1 MSWPKGRPRGHKTPG
16 SGRKKGSPQKIV
28 PGPKSPEI
36 REMVLRALDAAG
48 GEDYLLRVAID
59 DPKPFLALIGRLI
72 PSKLEAEVS
81 TPEPV
86 RIEVVTGFDAGPH
99 DR

>member
-1 MSWPKGRPRGHKTPG
+1 MPWPKGRTKQKTG
-16 SGRKKGSPQKIV
+16 GRKKGTPNIA
-28 PGPKSPEI
+28 PGAKSPEL

-48 GEDYLLRVAID
+48 GEEYLIGIARTD
-59 DPKPFLALIGRLI
+59 SRSFLALIGRLI
-72 PSKLEAEVS
+72 PAKLEAEVS

>member
-16 SGRKKGSPQKIV
+16 SGRKKGSPQKIA
-28 PGPKSPEI
+28 PGPKSPEL
-36 REMVLRALDAAG
+36 REMVLRALNAAG
-48 GEDYLLRVAID
+48 GEEYLIGIARTD
-59 DPKPFLALIGRLI
+59 SRSFLALIGRLI
-72 PSKLEAEVS
+72 PAKLEAEVS